1 MRDISTSVGRMI
13 LPGDNFASKYAQ
25 AGPSWAFIQS
35 KQVGLLFCDEGPSV
49 VTLFP
54 LDQAVDGHNAGLH
67 CEQVIV
73 T

>member
-1 MRDISTSVGRMI
+1 MGFYSQI
-13 LPGDNFASKYAQ
+13 
-25 AGPSWAFIQS
+25 
-35 KQVGLLFCDEGPSV
+35 KQVSWLLFCDKGPSV
-49 VTLFP
+49 ITLFP